1 MFRICFDYGHGG
13 NDPGATYKGRKEK
26 DDNLYIGSRIAKEIR
41 RHGVIVDE
49 TRTKDVTMTLR
60 ERSNYECK
68 RNYDY
73 FISFHRN
80 AWKPETGSGVE
91 TFTYLNTSQKSKNL
105 AKKIQSNLVEIGFI
119 NRGVKKANFHVLR
132 ETKAPAILMEI
143 GFIDN
148 TEDNKLFDR
157 KKEDII
163 RGISQA
169 ILEQLGVVYKD
180 KINSNTQEIN
190 TLYRVMAGSFVVR
203 ENAERQIKRLKS
215 SGFDANIMTFK
226 K

>member
-1 MFRICFDYGHGG
+1 MFRLCFDYGHGG

-169 ILEQLGVVYKD
+169 ILEQLGVVYNG
-180 KINSNTQEIN
+180 KINSNTQKID
-190 TLYRVMAGSFVVR
+190 TLYRVIAGSFAVR

-215 SGFDANIMTFK
+215 SGFDANIMIFK

>member
-1 MFRICFDYGHGG
+1 MFRLCFDYGHGG

-105 AKKIQSNLVEIGFI
+105 AKKIQSNLAEIGFI

-169 ILEQLGVVYKD
+169 ILEQLGVVYNG
-180 KINSNTQEIN
+180 KINSNTQKID
-190 TLYRVMAGSFVVR
+190 TLYRVIAGSFAVR

-215 SGFDANIMTFK
+215 SGF
-226 K
+226 

>member
-1 MFRICFDYGHGG
+1 MFRLCFDYGHGG

-105 AKKIQSNLVEIGFI
+105 AKKIQSNLAEIGFI

-169 ILEQLGVVYKD
+169 ILEQLGVVYNG

>member
-1 MFRICFDYGHGG
+1 MFRLCFDYGHGG

-105 AKKIQSNLVEIGFI
+105 AKKIQSNLAEIGFI

-169 ILEQLGVVYKD
+169 ILEQLGVVYNG
-180 KINSNTQEIN
+180 KINSNT
-190 TLYRVMAGSFVVR
+190 
-203 ENAERQIKRLKS
+203 
-215 SGFDANIMTFK
+215 
-226 K
+226 